1 MEQIKLSPRLNA
13 IAEQIPIESSVADI
27 GTDHGYI
34 PVWLA
39 QSGRYGD
46 IAATDIRNGPLE
58 NAKKAATTYG
68 VSKNIRFFLCCGLQF
83 PKSDRYQTIVIAG
96 MGGKQI
102 TSILQDA
109 PWTRSGVTLI
119 LQPNSKINHL
129 NEWLACNGYCVRNA
143 KLVKDSGRIYQILV
157 VSGGFAPSYTDAQQL
172 VHPLYLEKHD
182 PLLPEYLDTLIQKY
196 TAAIAGMRHSQHEA
210 FALQERQDILISLI
224 SMREETAT
232 WQL

>member
-83 PKSDRYQTIVIAG
+83 PESDRYQTIVIAG
-96 MGGKQI
+96 MGGEQI

-109 PWTRSGVTLI
+109 PWTRSGATLI

-129 NEWLACNGYCVRNA
+129 NEWLTSNGYCVRNA
-143 KLVKDSGRIYQILV
+143 KLVKDSGRIYQIFV
-157 VSGGFAPSYTDAQQL
+157 VSGGSAPSYTDAQQL

-196 TAAIAGMRHSQHEA
+196 TATIDGMRRSRHKS
-210 FALQERQDILISLI
+210 FALRETQDILISLI